1 MVRAGVVKHPS
12 LWPHGGYQEIQ
23 HPRKRYRIVKASGDK
38 HVLREMPASYNA
50 HFNTEKEGLSLN
62 NGVLWEI
69 G

>member
-1 MVRAGVVKHPS
+1 MKANH
-12 LWPHGGYQEIQ
+12 
-23 HPRKRYRIVKASGDK
+23 RIVKASVDK